1 MEKQRVKKKKELNT
15 RLPVFG
21 LDGKVVENIKLD
33 EELFDGT
40 VNKVLLYEANKMY
53 EANRRKGTA
62 ATKNR
67 SEVSGGG
74 AKPWRQKGT
83 GRARVGST
91 RNPLWRHGGVIFG
104 PKCRDYSYSMP
115 RKAVRKA
122 LLSSLNARLGEDVIK
137 PIVQVKLKEAKTRE
151 FKAILDNLKVEGK
164 VLFVVEKNTEDIK
177 RSSRNLK
184 KVTLKQGS
192 KINARDVLLSEHLV
206 IEKAALEQL
215 TERLR

>member
-1 MEKQRVKKKKELNT
+1 MKKKKELNT